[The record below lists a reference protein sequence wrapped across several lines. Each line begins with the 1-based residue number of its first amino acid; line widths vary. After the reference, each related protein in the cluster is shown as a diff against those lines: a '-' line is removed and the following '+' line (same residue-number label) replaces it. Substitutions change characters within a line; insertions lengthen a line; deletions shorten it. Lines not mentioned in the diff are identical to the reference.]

1 MHNYSRQVSQA
12 LDHEHRASLEHFERV
27 ERALVGGG
35 NESEWP
41 ALAAAL
47 ARQLEHEIG
56 RHFDFEEKDL
66 FPRMAEAGD
75 ADMVGLLLEEHHSI
89 REVAGELLPLA
100 RAMAKNALPA
110 GERATFKRLGLEMVE
125 RMVSHIQKESM
136 SLLPTLEDLLDEDTD
151 RELAFAYAA
160 G

>member
-1 MHNYSRQVSQA
+1 MNYNRQVSQA

-27 ERALVGGG
+27 ERALVGSGP
-35 NESEWP
+35 EAEWP

-47 ARQLEHEIG
+47 VRQLENEIG
-56 RHFDFEEKDL
+56 RHFDFEEKEL
-66 FPRMAEAGD
+66 FPRMAESGD

-89 REVAGELLPLA
+89 RAVAEELLPLA
-100 RAMAKNALPA
+100 RARARGELPA
-110 GERATFKRLGLEMVE
+110 GERADFKRLGLEMIE

-151 RELAFAYAA
+151 RELTFAYAA